1 MVTSI
6 RFVPYAVFLLALL
19 QQRMQAEEP
28 IRKLQSA
35 VLKNERLVSVV
46 FSPDGKAI
54 YVGSGSPFEKGRLLV
69 LDPDTLGVRVKHPST
84 LISRIAR
91 SPAGDLIATTDCLGL
106 LSLYSTVSG
115 KLLHEF
121 EQVHR
126 SGTELTGVRFS
137 PDGKSLV
144 TGGIDNL
151 LVIWDVETRKHRHTI
166 ELSEPGALGCH
177 FVFAINSK
185 SDVVYARSDDRSI
198 AKIDLATGK
207 ILDQARPRTKETDNH
222 YIAGLALSP
231 DDKTLALAF
240 HDEAYS
246 YKRDKPIN
254 KSPVVLVDAKTL
266 KQKLTLGSHPYMGA
280 RYLKFTADGK
290 FLISAG
296 MDDSYCCIWDIEAG
310 KLAATWRVMK
320 PIPKSKHF
328 FQLYGMD
335 VSPDGRRLV
344 TISQEG
350 MIDLWDISK
359 VTGAKEK

>member
-1 MVTSI
+1 
-6 RFVPYAVFLLALL
+6 
-19 QQRMQAEEP
+19 
-28 IRKLQSA
+28 
-35 VLKNERLVSVV
+35 
-46 FSPDGKAI
+46 
-54 YVGSGSPFEKGRLLV
+54 
-69 LDPDTLGVRVKHPST
+69 
-84 LISRIAR
+84 LISRIAI

-106 LSLYSTVSG
+106 ASLFSTVSG
-115 KLLHEF
+115 KLVHEY

-126 SGTELTGVRFS
+126 GGAELTGVSFA

-151 LVIWDVETRKHRHTI
+151 LVIWGVETRTHRHTVK
-166 ELSEPGALGCH
+166 LSEPDHGCH
-177 FVFAINSK
+177 DVFAITST
-185 SDVVYARSDDRSI
+185 SDAVYARSEIRTVV
-198 AKIDLATGK
+198 KIDLATGK
-207 ILDQARPRTKETDNH
+207 ILDQAKPQTKETDNH
-222 YIAGLALSP
+222 IIVGLALSP
-231 DDKTLALAF
+231 DDRTLALAF
-240 HDEAYS
+240 HDKAYS
-246 YKRDKPIN
+246 YKRDKPIY
-254 KSPVVLVDAKTL
+254 KSPIVLVDAKTL
-266 KQKLTLGSHPYMGA
+266 KPRLTLGTHQYMGA

-320 PIPKSKHF
+320 PIPKSKYF

-359 VTGAKEK
+359 VTAAKDK